1 MLHARSTRT
10 GSPAIVRAAGQWR
23 GCRPR
28 ATERVRLPRHAGLD
42 GRSGSRV
49 PAAVVPVVPVGAAG

>member
-10 GSPAIVRAAGQWR
+10 GSPAIIRAAGQWR

-28 ATERVRLPRHAGLD
+28 ATARFRLPRHAGQD

-49 PAAVVPVVPVGAAG
+49 PAAVVPVGAAG